1 MTRSRR
7 YDVAFYLPRIA
18 PLLARAVRP
27 SPGGAETQVLL
38 VSRALAARGVKVCL
52 CSFDLPG
59 GDLPPSLDGVD
70 IVVRREH
77 RSGQGMGA
85 RVRDVLETRRV
96 LRDVDADVV
105 ITRTAG
111 YHVGLVG
118 IFARLARRR
127 FVYSSANRSD
137 FDFGI
142 RSPGL
147 RDRAL
152 YRLGVH
158 LAHEIVV
165 QTGEQLQLCEKRFRR
180 PATVIANIVEP
191 APPRTAKPEAF
202 LWVGRAVWYKRPLE
216 YIELARALP
225 EARFW
230 MVVQPGPGSED
241 ISPAIEKA
249 AESVPNLEI
258 LPARPRPG
266 LMNLIE
272 QAVAVVNTSDFEG
285 MPNVNLEGWAR
296 GVPALTLRYDPD
308 GVIQRSGLGE
318 FADGS
323 SARFVEA
330 ARGLWEERADQG
342 MLARRCREYIAQV
355 HSEDVVA
362 EQWQRALG
370 MSAAV
375 EPTGGRG
382 A

>member
-1 MTRSRR
+1 LTRSGR

-18 PLLARAVRP
+18 PLLARNARP

-59 GDLPPSLDGVD
+59 GDMPASLDGVD

-96 LRDVDADVV
+96 LSDVDAEVV
-105 ITRTAG
+105 LTRTAG

-118 IFARLARRR
+118 IFARLGRRR
-127 FVYSSANRSD
+127 FVYSSANLSD

-158 LAHEIVV
+158 LTHMIIV
-165 QTGEQLQLCEKRFRR
+165 QTDEQRRLCKTRFGRT
-180 PATVIANIVEP
+180 ATVIANIVEP
-191 APPRTAKPEAF
+191 APMRTARPEAF
-202 LWVGRAVWYKRPLE
+202 LWVGRAVWHKRPLE

-225 EARFW
+225 GARFW
-230 MVVQPGPGSED
+230 MVAQPGPGSED
-241 ISPAIEKA
+241 LSPAIEKA
-249 AESVPNLEI
+249 AKSVPNLEI
-258 LPARPRPG
+258 LPARPRPS

-272 QAVAVVNTSDFEG
+272 RAVAVVNTSDFEG

-296 GVPALTLRYDPD
+296 GVPALTLTYDPD

-318 FADGS
+318 FAGGS
-323 SARFVEA
+323 HDRFVGA
-330 ARGLWEERADQG
+330 ARGLWEKRGDQR
-342 MLARRCREYIAQV
+342 MLAELCREYVARV
-355 HSEDVVA
+355 HAEDAVA

-370 MSAAV
+370 VSSAV
-375 EPTGGRG
+375 PVQQTL
-382 A
+382 

>member
-1 MTRSRR
+1 MKGSRR

-18 PLLARAVRP
+18 PLLARDARP

-38 VSRALAARGVKVCL
+38 VSRALAARGVKICL

-59 GDLPPSLDGVD
+59 GDMPASLDGVD

-96 LRDVDADVV
+96 LADVDAEVV
-105 ITRTAG
+105 LTRTAG

-118 IFARLARRR
+118 IFARLGRRR
-127 FVYSSANRSD
+127 FVYSSANLSD
-137 FDFGI
+137 FNFGI

-158 LAHEIVV
+158 LTHMIIV
-165 QTGEQLQLCEKRFRR
+165 QTEEQQRLCQRRFGRT
-180 PATVIANIVEP
+180 ATVIANIVE
-191 APPRTAKPEAF
+191 AASLRTAQPEAF
-202 LWVGRAVWYKRPLE
+202 LWVGRAVWHKRPLE

-230 MVVQPGPGSED
+230 MVAQPGPGPED
-241 ISPAIEKA
+241 LSPAIEEA

-258 LPARPRPG
+258 LPVRPRPE

-272 QAVAVVNTSDFEG
+272 RAVAVVNTSDFEG
-285 MPNVNLEGWAR
+285 MPNVNLEGWVR
-296 GVPALTLRYDPD
+296 GVPALTLTYDPD
-308 GVIQRSGLGE
+308 GVIQRFGLGE
-318 FADGS
+318 FAGGS
-323 SARFVEA
+323 RDRFVEA
-330 ARGLWEERADQG
+330 AQGLWEERADQR
-342 MLARRCREYIAQV
+342 MLAERCREYVSRV
-355 HSEDVVA
+355 HAEDAVA
-362 EQWQRALG
+362 ERWQRALG
-370 MSAAV
+370 VSSAVPV
-375 EPTGGRG
+375 EQAP
-382 A
+382 